1 MTNTPARLALD
12 HITAVDTTPVRLA
25 ELARAAGCDAICLF
39 MQPMEVLP
47 LMPQFDL
54 YGSPAE
60 RQALVRRM
68 ADLGVSLDVA
78 YPFTIAGRTE
88 ISGFTRAMEC
98 AAELGAD
105 VLNALLYD
113 RDPVRRVERFEEF
126 CALAA
131 SFGLR
136 TGIEFYPPSQVR
148 SLAEALAVADAVGRV
163 GEVGINV
170 DLLHLM
176 RSGGSFAELAAAP
189 VERIFYGQLCDAP
202 VAAPADIDHEA
213 SSERLLPGEGAFDL
227 AGFVRALPAGCP
239 LSIEIPR
246 NTAVLAGEP
255 VEERVRKAV
264 TGVRAAIA
272 GAATPA

>member
-1 MTNTPARLALD
+1 MTNVPARLALD
-12 HITAVDTTPVRLA
+12 HITAADTTPIRLA
-25 ELARAAGCDAICLF
+25 ELASAAGCDAICLF

-47 LMPQFDL
+47 LLPHFDL
-54 YGSPAE
+54 YGSAAE

-68 ADLGVSLDVA
+68 ADLGVTLDVA

-88 ISGFTRAMEC
+88 IAGFTRAMEC

-126 CALAA
+126 CALAG

-148 SLAEALAVADAVGRV
+148 SLADALALAEAVGRV

-176 RSGGSFAELAAAP
+176 RSGGTFAELAAAP
-189 VERIFYGQLCDAP
+189 
-202 VAAPADIDHEA
+202 ADIDYEA
-213 SSERLLPGEGAFDL
+213 SSERLLPGEGSFDL

-246 NTAVLAGEP
+246 NAAAMAGEP

-264 TGVRAAIA
+264 DGVRAAIA
-272 GAATPA
+272 GAGGA

>member
-1 MTNTPARLALD
+1 MTNPPARFALD
-12 HITAVDTTPVRLA
+12 HITAIDTTPIRLA
-25 ELARAAGCDAICLF
+25 ELARASGCDAICLF

-47 LMPQFDL
+47 LLPQFDL

-68 ADLGVSLDVA
+68 ADLGVSVDVA

-88 ISGFTRAMEC
+88 IAGFTRAMEC
-98 AAELGAD
+98 AAEIGAD

-126 CALAA
+126 CALAG

-148 SLAEALAVADAVGRV
+148 SLADALATAEAVGRV
-163 GEVGINV
+163 GQVGINV

-176 RSGGSFAELAAAP
+176 RSGGTFAELAAAP
-189 VERIFYGQLCDAP
+189 AERIFYGQLCDGA
-202 VAAPADIDHEA
+202 AEAPADIEGEA
-213 SSERLLPGEGAFDL
+213 SSERLLPGEGVFDL

-246 NTAVLAGEP
+246 NAAALAGEP

-264 TGVRAAIA
+264 DGVRAAIGGA
-272 GAATPA
+272 GGA